1 MDALAVSGIQ
11 LSPVKDFDQIVAI
24 RAERHE
30 HLRGRNNV
38 TSCRSKTREFDTRL
52 FKNELKKKRHLEFL
66 RRRSVSP
73 EPSALRCTNR
83 SSRSNTSP
91 KTFSLNHHS
100 SVRNSETLHTDFQ
113 NTPTGNGHAVKIL
126 TPKSITDGPS
136 NNRWVNTISSDIIS
150 VFTDICFIFQHPQ
163 GVIPA
168 PSSLSLLSQA
178 SLWSEQVTL
187 MRQEKGHART
197 PASTSTQKSVNG
209 KILTSYK
216 TFSPRTVK
224 SSLLL

>member
-38 TSCRSKTREFDTRL
+38 TSCRSPTREFDTRL
-52 FKNELKKKRHLEFL
+52 LKNELKKKRHLEFL

-73 EPSALRCTNR
+73 EPSALRCTNH
-83 SSRSNTSP
+83 SSRSDPSP

-113 NTPTGNGHAVKIL
+113 NTPTGNGHAVMIL

-136 NNRWVNTISSDIIS
+136 NSRWVNTISSDIIS
-150 VFTDICFIFQHPQ
+150 VFTDIQYVSSFSIH
-163 GVIPA
+163 GV
-168 PSSLSLLSQA
+168 
-178 SLWSEQVTL
+178 
-187 MRQEKGHART
+187 
-197 PASTSTQKSVNG
+197 
-209 KILTSYK
+209 
-216 TFSPRTVK
+216 
-224 SSLLL
+224 